1 VPKQPVEPN
10 REVVK
15 FALFILVQG
24 RFERDDMVM
33 NVVGQNFRVLKARE
47 LAYASRDF
55 R

>member
-1 VPKQPVEPN
+1 
-10 REVVK
+10 
-15 FALFILVQG
+15 
-24 RFERDDMVM
+24 VM